1 MKSKQFTSVDSWER
15 KSTGT
20 WTGGVSSS
28 LEPGSKMAST
38 KRRQKTSHARGK
50 KVIRPRVRK
59 YHNPDKKQNT
69 GDNITMAKKI
79 LTPEGS
85 PMDYKVQKLKAK
97 TSEDKIREE
106 LKAKADASAK
116 KKARAKKKAK

>member
-15 KSTGT
+15 RSTGT

-50 KVIRPRVRK
+50 HVIRPRVRK
-59 YHNPDKKQNT
+59 YHNPDKK
-69 GDNITMAKKI
+69 
-79 LTPEGS
+79 
-85 PMDYKVQKLKAK
+85 
-97 TSEDKIREE
+97 
-106 LKAKADASAK
+106 
-116 KKARAKKKAK
+116 

>member
-1 MKSKQFTSVDSWER
+1 MKGKQFTSVASWER

-28 LEPGSKMAST
+28 LEPGSRMAST
-38 KRRQKTSHARGK
+38 KRRQKTSHARSK

-59 YHNPDKKQNT
+59 HYNPDKKQNT

-79 LTPEGS
+79 LTPQGK

-97 TSEDKIREE
+97 TPEDKIKEE
-106 LKAKADASAK
+106 LKAKKDK
-116 KKARAKKKAK
+116 KKTPAKKKAKK